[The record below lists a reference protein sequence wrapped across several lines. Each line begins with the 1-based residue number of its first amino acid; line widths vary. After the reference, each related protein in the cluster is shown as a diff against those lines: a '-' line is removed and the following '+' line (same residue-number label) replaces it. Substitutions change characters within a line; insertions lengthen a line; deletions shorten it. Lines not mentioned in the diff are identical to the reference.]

1 MQAPQTESPSEF
13 TTSAVLTAYKALP
26 ESLRPFYA
34 HIHCGSAAIVAALGL
49 TAEDNNVLET
59 AVKAIGDLA
68 DDAEAFDRDAAA
80 ESGTLAD
87 MIRELAGT
95 LGDDRNPLVVSL
107 DVIWGAISS
116 SSIVTGADPDD
127 DEDPIEHYL
136 YDNSDLTGLMG
147 AYWDLQGV
155 LEIMFGELGMNAD
168 FRGSLIELPT
178 EAASVAE
185 LNKSLQRLSSS
196 SRACFAWCHNR
207 IVSVLRDL
215 SNDDPKVLEKNLES
229 SGIQPLFIPAVL
241 RQFNE
246 SRTASDVLAAVS
258 SRFSPFDRELDA
270 VFELFWNLQRAVSQK
285 ADHPA
290 RVALALLVS
299 ALAAMLDCRPEDIDS
314 RASSR
319 LAESDDLAASDRGLA
334 LHLAGIVAGVEL
346 VESDDPVMQMCRSF
360 DEACESAEAN
370 QDICLPLSCALTAV
384 NHFLKDEAAAK
395 EHFKKLHLA
404 DATTETFLPSLA
416 TLSEFLVHHT
426 PEKDDG
432 SLLKKHFAPV
442 IEGDYDGPTAGEHYA
457 KLLSETLSRMDEE
470 SRALFTASFL
480 TLGYLM
486 SGIFAR
492 TPEEI
497 EEFFKQAFPGFIVDP
512 IIAMCMSI
520 LPAASKLAVEAT
532 EKVNNPRL
540 KAEASKSLY

>member
-1 MQAPQTESPSEF
+1 M
-13 TTSAVLTAYKALP
+13 
-26 ESLRPFYA
+26 
-34 HIHCGSAAIVAALGL
+34 
-49 TAEDNNVLET
+49 
-59 AVKAIGDLA
+59 
-68 DDAEAFDRDAAA
+68 
-80 ESGTLAD
+80 
-87 MIRELAGT
+87 
-95 LGDDRNPLVVSL
+95 
-107 DVIWGAISS
+107 
-116 SSIVTGADPDD
+116 
-127 DEDPIEHYL
+127 
-136 YDNSDLTGLMG
+136 
-147 AYWDLQGV
+147 
-155 LEIMFGELGMNAD
+155 
-168 FRGSLIELPT
+168 
-178 EAASVAE
+178 
-185 LNKSLQRLSSS
+185 
-196 SRACFAWCHNR
+196 
-207 IVSVLRDL
+207 LRDL

-258 SRFSPFDRELDA
+258 RRFSPFDRELDA
-270 VFELFWNLQRAVSQK
+270 VFEQFWNLQRAVSQK

-370 QDICLPLSCALTAV
+370 QDICLALSCALTAV

-395 EHFKKLHLA
+395 EHFKKLHLT

-532 EKVNNPRL
+532 EKM
-540 KAEASKSLY
+540 EAATA

>member
-1 MQAPQTESPSEF
+1 M
-13 TTSAVLTAYKALP
+13 
-26 ESLRPFYA
+26 
-34 HIHCGSAAIVAALGL
+34 
-49 TAEDNNVLET
+49 
-59 AVKAIGDLA
+59 
-68 DDAEAFDRDAAA
+68 
-80 ESGTLAD
+80 
-87 MIRELAGT
+87 
-95 LGDDRNPLVVSL
+95 
-107 DVIWGAISS
+107 
-116 SSIVTGADPDD
+116 
-127 DEDPIEHYL
+127 
-136 YDNSDLTGLMG
+136 
-147 AYWDLQGV
+147 
-155 LEIMFGELGMNAD
+155 
-168 FRGSLIELPT
+168 
-178 EAASVAE
+178 
-185 LNKSLQRLSSS
+185 
-196 SRACFAWCHNR
+196 
-207 IVSVLRDL
+207 
-215 SNDDPKVLEKNLES
+215 
-229 SGIQPLFIPAVL
+229 L

-270 VFELFWNLQRAVSQK
+270 VFEQFWNLQRAVSQK

-290 RVALALLVS
+290 RVAL
-299 ALAAMLDCRPEDIDS
+299 CP
-314 RASSR
+314 SR
-319 LAESDDLAASDRGLA
+319 LPPWPPCSTVVRRHRLPRELPVSRSLTILRPPTGDSPPS
-334 LHLAGIVAGVEL
+334 AGIVAGVEL

-532 EKVNNPRL
+532 EKM
-540 KAEASKSLY
+540 EAATA

>member
-1 MQAPQTESPSEF
+1 
-13 TTSAVLTAYKALP
+13 
-26 ESLRPFYA
+26 
-34 HIHCGSAAIVAALGL
+34 
-49 TAEDNNVLET
+49 
-59 AVKAIGDLA
+59 
-68 DDAEAFDRDAAA
+68 
-80 ESGTLAD
+80 
-87 MIRELAGT
+87 
-95 LGDDRNPLVVSL
+95 
-107 DVIWGAISS
+107 
-116 SSIVTGADPDD
+116 
-127 DEDPIEHYL
+127 
-136 YDNSDLTGLMG
+136 
-147 AYWDLQGV
+147 
-155 LEIMFGELGMNAD
+155 
-168 FRGSLIELPT
+168 
-178 EAASVAE
+178 
-185 LNKSLQRLSSS
+185 
-196 SRACFAWCHNR
+196 
-207 IVSVLRDL
+207 
-215 SNDDPKVLEKNLES
+215 
-229 SGIQPLFIPAVL
+229 
-241 RQFNE
+241 
-246 SRTASDVLAAVS
+246 
-258 SRFSPFDRELDA
+258 
-270 VFELFWNLQRAVSQK
+270 
-285 ADHPA
+285 
-290 RVALALLVS
+290 
-299 ALAAMLDCRPEDIDS
+299 MLDCRPEDIDS

-512 IIAMCMSI
+512 IIAMCMSSPPPPSSRSKPRKRWKPPPPDVSKAVVI
-520 LPAASKLAVEAT
+520 ANVIRRIRRPACVSRAIFIQDQNRRRGLLEISAGLCIPCSW
-532 EKVNNPRL
+532 PRL
-540 KAEASKSLY
+540 RPRPTPLSLSPKRQGKTRSESNAGRASSQGVVFGLSA

>member
-1 MQAPQTESPSEF
+1 
-13 TTSAVLTAYKALP
+13 
-26 ESLRPFYA
+26 
-34 HIHCGSAAIVAALGL
+34 
-49 TAEDNNVLET
+49 
-59 AVKAIGDLA
+59 
-68 DDAEAFDRDAAA
+68 
-80 ESGTLAD
+80 
-87 MIRELAGT
+87 
-95 LGDDRNPLVVSL
+95 
-107 DVIWGAISS
+107 
-116 SSIVTGADPDD
+116 
-127 DEDPIEHYL
+127 
-136 YDNSDLTGLMG
+136 
-147 AYWDLQGV
+147 
-155 LEIMFGELGMNAD
+155 
-168 FRGSLIELPT
+168 
-178 EAASVAE
+178 
-185 LNKSLQRLSSS
+185 
-196 SRACFAWCHNR
+196 
-207 IVSVLRDL
+207 
-215 SNDDPKVLEKNLES
+215 
-229 SGIQPLFIPAVL
+229 
-241 RQFNE
+241 
-246 SRTASDVLAAVS
+246 
-258 SRFSPFDRELDA
+258 
-270 VFELFWNLQRAVSQK
+270 
-285 ADHPA
+285 
-290 RVALALLVS
+290 
-299 ALAAMLDCRPEDIDS
+299 
-314 RASSR
+314 
-319 LAESDDLAASDRGLA
+319 
-334 LHLAGIVAGVEL
+334 
-346 VESDDPVMQMCRSF
+346 MQMCRSF

-480 TLGYLM
+480 TMGYLM

-532 EKVNNPRL
+532 EKM
-540 KAEASKSLY
+540 EAATA